1 MSHGSYTPATSLFF
15 FLFVYLFC
23 LMRSRVLKYTYETQS
38 WSVKWAP
45 VLEQTLE
52 PEKKDV
58 ATLRIASLSGSLSLP
73 GRCKCCE
80 QALILS
86 LASLKSALRV
96 PLSTRPHLPRNPTC
110 PVPECLSTRPHLPRN
125 PTCPVPECRRC
136 RSGLQSVRKLQH
148 RHQSQLKRGFPNNA
162 VRIGCWEQHA
172 RTSVLPVESRCACH
186 VLLLPVF

>member
-52 PEKKDV
+52 PETKDV

-96 PLSTRPHLPRNPTC
+96 P
-110 PVPECLSTRPHLPRN
+110 LSTRPHLPRN